1 MKKWVACAAEKWRLP
16 KILFAG
22 CLLLEVL
29 GCMRGVEGAAAQ
41 NLARRMLIT

>member
-1 MKKWVACAAEKWRLP
+1 MRGREVAAAQNL
-16 KILFAG
+16 

-29 GCMRGVEGAAAQ
+29 GCMRGREGAAAQ